1 MGPHLVWVRAW
12 EGRMMMDSP
21 YHSDVMRGAFA
32 QGFAEGKAEGK
43 AKGKAKAIA
52 RSVLLVLQARGIEAT
67 DEHRQRIEGCTD
79 QEQLETWL
87 QRAVTAQKAD
97 EVFA

>member
-12 EGRMMMDSP
+12 EGNMMMDSP
-21 YHSDVMRGAFA
+21 YYSDVMRGAFVR
-32 QGFAEGKAEGK
+32 GKAEGK
-43 AKGKAKAIA
+43 AEN
-52 RSVLLVLQARGIEAT
+52 VLLVLKARGIEAT

-79 QEQLETWL
+79 QSQLKIWL

-97 EVFA
+97 ELFA